1 MNATATEAEDDY
13 LEQISGIPV
22 NYSNATVIDI
32 DMSSSWLVAVV
43 DVGPVNRTVLVN
55 ILTGEQRIL
64 SDPLWQSSSPSI
76 GNNRVAFLQIA
87 FWDPSDNIVG
97 TNDVYLH
104 EIESNSTLAI
114 TRDDDVNQMEPQVL
128 LEEVAWIE
136 VENDGEAILKVYSG
150 ETFEPYSSVILQS
163 AIVMLIPLLFLWS
176 YQAASE
182 R

>member
-1 MNATATEAEDDY
+1 M
-13 LEQISGIPV
+13 
-22 NYSNATVIDI
+22 
-32 DMSSSWLVAVV
+32 
-43 DVGPVNRTVLVN
+43 
-55 ILTGEQRIL
+55 L
-64 SDPLWQSSSPSI
+64 SDPVWESSSGCI

-136 VENDGEAILKVYSG
+136 VEIDGEAILKVYSG
-150 ETFEPYSSVILQS
+150 ETFEPYTSVILQS

>member
-1 MNATATEAEDDY
+1 MD
-13 LEQISGIPV
+13 
-22 NYSNATVIDI
+22 YSNATVIDI

-43 DVGPVNRTVLVN
+43 DIGPVNRTVLVD
-55 ILTGEQRIL
+55 ILSGEQRML
-64 SDPLWQSSSPSI
+64 SDPLWQSSSPSV
-76 GNNRVAFLQIA
+76 GDDRVAFLQIP
-87 FWDPSDNIVG
+87 FWDPTDNIVG

-104 EIESNSTLAI
+104 EIDSNTTLAI

-136 VENDGEAILKVYSG
+136 VDADGESVLKVYSG
-150 ETFEPYSSVILQS
+150 ETFQPYSSVILQS
-163 AIVMLIPLLFLWS
+163 AIVMLIPLLFLWA

>member
-1 MNATATEAEDDY
+1 M
-13 LEQISGIPV
+13 
-22 NYSNATVIDI
+22 
-32 DMSSSWLVAVV
+32 
-43 DVGPVNRTVLVN
+43 
-55 ILTGEQRIL
+55 L
-64 SDPLWQSSSPSI
+64 SDPLWDSSSPSL
-76 GNNRVAFLQIA
+76 GSDRVALLQIP
-87 FWDPSDNIVG
+87 FWDPNNPDANSNH
-97 TNDVYLH
+97 DVYLH
-104 EIESNSTLAI
+104 DIESNSTLAI

-136 VENDGEAILKVYSG
+136 VDIDGEAILKVYSG